1 MEVLGLALAI
11 PAVVVAN
18 TGYVLL
24 VRFGLAR
31 LTKLRPWVLW
41 PSYLVVVLA
50 LIDVVLV
57 VTLGAVRARTL
68 IGPAFWRLHVLVFL
82 FGAPSLA
89 NVLVLTGNGLWFRR
103 WYVTLACC
111 CLFGVF
117 LVFFQVGVGDA
128 LYGPDG
134 VGGPFS
140 P

>member
-18 TGYVLL
+18 LGYVLL
-24 VRFGLAR
+24 VRFGFAR
-31 LTKLRPWVLW
+31 LKKLRPWLLW
-41 PSYLVVVLA
+41 PSYLVVILA
-50 LIDVVLV
+50 LIDVILVL
-57 VTLGAVRARTL
+57 TLGAVTARTL
-68 IGPAFWRLHVLVFL
+68 IGPPFWRFHLLVFL

-89 NVLVLTGNGLWFRR
+89 NVLLLSRETMWFRR
-103 WYVTLACC
+103 WYATVVFC

-140 P
+140 R